1 MRKVLKNSKDTRSSL
16 ETLAEDN
23 RESFQ
28 NSRIDFSKN
37 IYPQL
42 DQSLEG
48 LADISGDLSTTLHSI
63 TSMTKQMRDLLDQ
76 LKSALHSSSKVFTQT
91 GNVMG
96 QDILIHIRILQCLQI
111 RDRFLQFLIHLSHD
125 IARLCKYFGA
135 AVQCRF

>member
-1 MRKVLKNSKDTRSSL
+1 MRKVLKNSKETRSSL

-28 NSRIDFSKN
+28 DSRIDFSKN

-76 LKSALHSSSKVFTQT
+76 
-91 GNVMG
+91 
-96 QDILIHIRILQCLQI
+96 
-111 RDRFLQFLIHLSHD
+111 
-125 IARLCKYFGA
+125 
-135 AVQCRF
+135 